1 MVVKA
6 KLLGEYLREHTLL
19 TDRQVVDA
27 LRQQFIA
34 RDLGLKRRLGEILVE
49 RGYVT
54 RNEVDEAAAR
64 QRSELRP
71 AH

>member
-1 MVVKA
+1 MRQA
-6 KLLGEYLREHTLL
+6 KLLGEYLREQTRL

-27 LRQQFIA
+27 LRQQMIA
-34 RDLGLKRRLGEILVE
+34 RDLGIRRRLGEILVE

-54 RNEVDEAAAR
+54 RREVDEAAAR
-64 QRSELRP
+64 QHSELRI

>member
-1 MVVKA
+1 MGRV
-6 KLLGEYLREHTLL
+6 KLLGEYLREQTRL

-34 RDLGLKRRLGEILVE
+34 RDRGLKQRLGEILVE

-54 RNEVDEAAAR
+54 PREVDEAAAR

-71 AH
+71 TG

>member
-1 MVVKA
+1 LDKA
-6 KLLGEYLREHTLL
+6 KLLGEYLREQKLL

-34 RDLGLKRRLGEILVE
+34 RDLGLRRRLGEILVE

-54 RNEVDEAAAR
+54 RKQVDEAAAR
-64 QRSELRP
+64 QRSELTL